1 MNSDLIKKFLEIKNI
16 YLSLIDN
23 LNSEKS
29 KIKNVDNFL
38 SNYKKGIFSYDLIK
52 TFYSSL
58 NLDKDLDYYYKISI
72 TIKNIK
78 DKYPDRVLTYE
89 EELDKLVQIVENKY
103 EELSNNKLDK
113 LADEYTRKI
122 EIIDKIIQFIERK
135 STTIISVSEVEY
147 VLNDLNLTISDYA
160 NIIINITFLLQKEY
174 EIKIGKEGIKDK
186 RVDIEVETIT
196 DDNLF
201 ATATKDMP
209 FKDKVDILE
218 TSSSLEESKEL
229 VGKTIKSSN
238 SKQELSDAKVY
249 LQVLEQREQEEEI
262 KTKEEAKSKNC
273 EEILLEMNNEYTELY
288 FNVKDL
294 LIKLNSK
301 YQEQDYKKYSD
312 NDYVD
317 YLKLKEIYD
326 IFVNT
331 VEDYYKALENNEDI
345 EIYAELL
352 YEDYLELQK
361 TYLKVSEKTKNN
373 IVDKDISVNKLLY
386 VMTNNNT
393 PCALSDVKKIS
404 KEYYKTIIELL
415 NSIKDGSFRDF
426 APVQTVDKVKGVYAV
441 RHTQKKLRVIYKRV
455 QDNCYAILGI
465 CVKKDN
471 ISKDYHNF
479 ILKRYEYYQNS
490 EKEMVRLL
498 TENRDEYLNMEDGI
512 TKELY
517 ASLGVSTNSRS
528 MKSGE

>member
-1 MNSDLIKKFLEIKNI
+1 MNSDLVKKFVEIKSI
-16 YLSLIDN
+16 YLSKIDE
-23 LNSEKS
+23 LNNEKN
-29 KIKNVDNFL
+29 KIKNMDNFL
-38 SNYKKGIFSYDLIK
+38 SNYKKGIFSYDLIN

-58 NLDKDLDYYYKISI
+58 NLDKDLDYYYKISL
-72 TIKNIK
+72 TIKKIK
-78 DKYPDRVLTYE
+78 DKYPERVLTYE
-89 EELDKLVQIVENKY
+89 EELDKLVEIIENKY
-103 EELSNNKLDK
+103 EELNNNKLDK
-113 LADEYTRKI
+113 LGKEYTRKI
-122 EIIDKIIQFIERK
+122 EIIEKIIQFIERK
-135 STTIISVSEVEY
+135 STALISVSEVEFI
-147 VLNDLNLTISDYA
+147 LNDLNIPLSDYT
-160 NIIINITFLLQKEY
+160 NIIINITFMLQKEY
-174 EIKIGKEGIKDK
+174 AVKIGKEGVKDK
-186 RVDIEVETIT
+186 RDNLEVETVT

-201 ATATKDMP
+201 DVATKDMP

-229 VGKTIKSSN
+229 VGRAIKNSN

-249 LQVLEQREQEEEI
+249 LQVLEQREQEENI
-262 KTKEEAKSKNC
+262 KSEEDAKSKNC

-317 YLKLKEIYD
+317 YLKLKEVYD

-345 EIYAELL
+345 EIYTELL
-352 YEDYLELQK
+352 QEDFIELQK
-361 TYLKVSEKTKNN
+361 SYLKVLENTKNN
-373 IVDKDISVNKLLY
+373 TVDKDISVNKLLY

-393 PCALSDVKKIS
+393 PCALSDVKKIA

-415 NSIKDGSFRDF
+415 DSIKDGSFRDF
-426 APVQTVDKVKGVYAV
+426 APVQTIDKVKGVYAV

-490 EKEMVRLL
+490 EKEMIRLL

-517 ASLGVSTNSRS
+517 ASLGINTNTRS